1 MKALLFFGK
10 LIVMEREIMVFQRK
24 VDRAMKKLHE
34 DSDAGRAERGL
45 EPKDGDEREVP
56 ELEKNDLLAMVIA
69 AMITIVRVALLVLV
83 GFGLVIYFSLI
94 H

>member
-1 MKALLFFGK
+1 
-10 LIVMEREIMVFQRK
+10 MEREIMFFQRK

-45 EPKDGDEREVP
+45 ETKDGDEREVP

-69 AMITIVRVALLVLV
+69 AMITIVPVALLVLV